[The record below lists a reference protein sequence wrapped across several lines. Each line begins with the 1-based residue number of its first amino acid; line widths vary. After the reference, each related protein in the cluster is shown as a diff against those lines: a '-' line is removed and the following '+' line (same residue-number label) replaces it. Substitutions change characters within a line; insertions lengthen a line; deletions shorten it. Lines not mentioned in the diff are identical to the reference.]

1 VRSSQVAQR
10 VILPAFRAGQFDIG
24 LEPGLNELFL
34 MLKEGVEPTNDDARH
49 LSELLIDKRVLLPAG
64 TLALVMVLCGL
75 GRKPCRRLR
84 EP

>member
-1 VRSSQVAQR
+1 
-10 VILPAFRAGQFDIG
+10 
-24 LEPGLNELFL
+24 
-34 MLKEGVEPTNDDARH
+34 MTDARH

-64 TLALVMVLCGL
+64 ALALVIVLCGL